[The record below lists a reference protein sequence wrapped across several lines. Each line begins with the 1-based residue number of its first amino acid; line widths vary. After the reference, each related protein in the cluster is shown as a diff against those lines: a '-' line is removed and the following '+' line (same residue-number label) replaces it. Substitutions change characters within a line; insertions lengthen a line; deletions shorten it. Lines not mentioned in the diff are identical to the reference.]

1 MRAGIGFTGIVDTVR
16 DVVESHE
23 ASDRTLTV
31 ESLADAER
39 AARRAAD
46 TRISRF

>member
-1 MRAGIGFTGIVDTVR
+1 VR

-23 ASDRTLTV
+23 ASSTELTV

-39 AARRAAD
+39 AARRQAD
-46 TRISRF
+46 LRIARR

>member
-1 MRAGIGFTGIVDTVR
+1 VR

-23 ASDRTLTV
+23 ASDRTLSV
-31 ESLADAER
+31 DSLADAER

-46 TRISRF
+46 ARIAVVSR